1 MVKGLLRVGQR
12 DIRISDADRELA
24 VERLRAALDDGR
36 ISLIEYEERLE
47 AVYGA
52 IYATDLRR
60 PLAELPGADE
70 LVRSVGETSGPEPT
84 VLRVGAAGLQRTG
97 QWIVPARLHLKG
109 GMGSVVLDFC
119 KADIRQPITE
129 IDLKLGTGSVTLR
142 LPDGATAD
150 VDGVVAN
157 VGAVTSRVA
166 SQRRT
171 NAPHFVVS
179 GRTRM
184 GSVYVQRRRKIAG
197 MWI

>member
-1 MVKGLLRVGQR
+1 MEQ
-12 DIRISDADRELA
+12 
-24 VERLRAALDDGR
+24 LRASLDDGR
-36 ISLIEYEERLE
+36 ISLLEYEDRLE
-47 AVYGA
+47 AVYAA
-52 IYATDLRR
+52 IYAADLRH
-60 PLAELPGADE
+60 PLAELPGADD
-70 LVRSVGETSGPEPT
+70 LVRAVGETSGPEPT

-97 QWIVPARLHLKG
+97 HWIVPARLHLKG
-109 GMGSVVLDFC
+109 GMGSIVLDFC

-166 SQRRT
+166 SQRRAS
-171 NAPHFVVS
+171 APHFVVS

>member
-1 MVKGLLRVGQR
+1 MVRGLRTGGHR
-12 DIRISDADRELA
+12 HIRISDADRELA
-24 VERLRAALDDGR
+24 GARLRSSLDDGR
-36 ISLIEYEERLE
+36 ISLLEYEERLE
-47 AVYGA
+47 SVYAA

-60 PLAELPGADE
+60 PLAELPGADD
-70 LVRSVGETSGPEPT
+70 LIRAVGESSGPEPT

-97 QWIVPARLHLKG
+97 RWVVPARLHLQG

-166 SQRRT
+166 SQRRES
-171 NAPHFVVS
+171 APHFVVS
-179 GRTRM
+179 GRTRI
-184 GSVYVQRRRKIAG
+184 GSVHVQRRRKIAG